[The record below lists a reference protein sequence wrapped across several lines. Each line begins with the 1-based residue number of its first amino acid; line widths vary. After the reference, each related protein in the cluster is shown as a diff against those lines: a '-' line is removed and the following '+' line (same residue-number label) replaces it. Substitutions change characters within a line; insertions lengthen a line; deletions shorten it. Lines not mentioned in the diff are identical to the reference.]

1 MSVQIMPI
9 VQSEVANL
17 YSNATISHSAIIRRL
32 QLFFAQ
38 YDSSVSPFGYKC
50 TYIHAISDCLE
61 SRYSITLLRVR
72 SLVLQIHQ
80 GLSQLDKQV
89 SWQWLGK

>member
-1 MSVQIMPI
+1 MSVQIVPI

-32 QLFFAQ
+32 QLFFTQ

-61 SRYSITLLRVR
+61 SQYSITLLRVR

-80 GLSQLDKQV
+80 ELSQLDKQV
-89 SWQWLGK
+89 SWQWLSK